1 MDVHVHVGLFG
12 HLQAVLEG
20 EAVAASDAE
29 AGHEQIDVGTAVG
42 GAKFDGLF
50 VAEVDVGQDDV
61 AEQALIG
68 EAAVREGQ
76 RVFLVTQRSVAVEDP
91 DRDDLFE
98 MGVIA
103 SVKQLVQSPD
113 NKILNISTLSQIFDN
128 TTATYKFYWFV
139 ALLDIVVK
147 ERKTKMSFWEIIAG
161 MLAESWYP
169 IHYFKLSFGK
179 SDSLF
184 DKSLEIQNTFQISI
198 ESDKEKIKKYLLEN
212 LNETKRFLRVFTIN
226 VPYRFL
232 SPWIKYTYDDD
243 VVAKSQRF
251 ENSCLYAIYGDE
263 IVINDNWVGYL
274 TEHYSILRDFTFW
287 NLTEFLQKR
296 NPNVPD
302 VPSKLIKPIQRDSLT
317 KQRQYWNTYIETV
330 GSLNCIYTGKQI
342 FARQYDLDH
351 FVPWSFVS
359 HNLLW
364 NLIPAD
370 SSINSSKSNNLPPLE
385 KYLRPF
391 ANIQQNAIKTLYNKN
406 PNNTILEDYLIVYDS
421 VSDLVKLSEPD
432 FYNVF
437 RRTFSPMVQI
447 AENMGFKYWQQ

>member
-1 MDVHVHVGLFG
+1 MTLPENIK
-12 HLQAVLEG
+12 LP
-20 EAVAASDAE
+20 
-29 AGHEQIDVGTAVG
+29 
-42 GAKFDGLF
+42 
-50 VAEVDVGQDDV
+50 
-61 AEQALIG
+61 
-68 EAAVREGQ
+68 
-76 RVFLVTQRSVAVEDP
+76 VTR
-91 DRDDLFE
+91 
-98 MGVIA
+98 
-103 SVKQLVQSPD
+103 
-113 NKILNISTLSQIFDN
+113 LSQVFKN

-161 MLAESWYP
+161 MVAESWYP

-179 SDSLF
+179 SDSLYVQSLALQQELNITI
-184 DKSLEIQNTFQISI
+184 DADKERIKRVLLDNIGNSRVKSL
-198 ESDKEKIKKYLLEN
+198 
-212 LNETKRFLRVFTIN
+212 LRVFALN

-232 SPWIKYTYDDD
+232 SPWIPFTINSD
-243 VVAKSQRF
+243 VITCSQQF
-251 ENSCLYAIYGDE
+251 ENNCLYAINGE
-263 IVINDNWVGYL
+263 TIELNPVWNEYL
-274 TEHYSILRDFTFW
+274 MEHYGILRDFAFW
-287 NLTEFLQKR
+287 NLTFFLQKR

-317 KQRQYWNTYIETV
+317 KQHKYWDTYIETV
-330 GSLNCIYTGKQI
+330 GSLICIYTGKQI
-342 FARQYDLDH
+342 LAKHYDLDH

-370 SSINSSKSNNLPPLE
+370 SSINSSKSNNLPSLE
-385 KYLRPF
+385 IYLRPF
-391 ANIQQNAIKTLYNKN
+391 ANVQQKAIKTLYKKN
-406 PNNTILEDYLIVYDS
+406 PNNTLLEDYLIVYDS